1 MRHLA
6 KLWQHETSPNIR
18 VNSHDSRAKKIF
30 GGQRTASSTFS
41 KHQTRNVVT
50 TNYTDFTDE
59 NHYFFNIR
67 SIRAIRGP

>member
-1 MRHLA
+1 MRHFA

-18 VNSHDSRAKKIF
+18 VNSHDSRAEKIF
-30 GGQRTASSTFS
+30 GGQSTARPTFS

-59 NHYFFNIR
+59 KHQFFT
-67 SIRAIRGP
+67 IRAMRVIRGS